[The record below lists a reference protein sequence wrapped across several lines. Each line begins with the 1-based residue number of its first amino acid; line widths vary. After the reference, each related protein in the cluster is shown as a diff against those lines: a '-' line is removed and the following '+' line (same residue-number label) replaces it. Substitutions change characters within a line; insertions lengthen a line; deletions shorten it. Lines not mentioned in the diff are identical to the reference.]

1 MKKISLKSLAI
12 TVFVFFMMWGVSK
25 ITDLKFFNAFDPVSQ
40 ALTDFEL
47 TDYAFSNLR
56 PDPTVEQRI
65 VIVNLGVLERRDVAQ
80 QIHMIS
86 QFKPKVIG
94 IDSYFNCEGRLR
106 DSVNCPQLL
115 DTLGNLLL
123 SDAIKQA
130 GNVVLVSKLLQ
141 KTKTSL
147 DEDLIDFYDS
157 IEYSDLNFSM
167 YAKHGYAN
175 LLTDPPA
182 VYQDDVK
189 QCRAFVPKYTIDDED
204 QYAFA
209 VQMCMMFDSAKT
221 KRFLARH
228 KKEEIIN
235 YRGNVEI
242 QDIRLKSVRQKE
254 TSTTRYPLMFYAVDV
269 NQILNGEVLPELFE
283 NSIVIVGFLG
293 AYFGDPSWNDRYFT
307 PLNKKV
313 AGRANPDMFGVVVHA
328 NIVAMIL
335 NEDYVNELA
344 EWQKYSIAFL
354 VCFLTVMLFL
364 IIDYRLP
371 LWFDALS
378 VLIQVVL
385 LLTVSGL
392 IVFCFARY
400 DFKLDLTLT
409 LAASALVGPSYDI
422 YKGFQNQIRKWLT
435 KKPVDVLIDEV

>member
-1 MKKISLKSLAI
+1 MKKISIKSLAI

-25 ITDLKFFNAFDPVSQ
+25 ITDFKFFNAFDPVSQ

-56 PDPTVEQRI
+56 PDPTVDQRI

-106 DSVNCPQLL
+106 DSLNCPQLL

-147 DEDLIDFYDS
+147 NDDLIDFYDS
-157 IEYSDLNFSM
+157 VEYSDLNFSM

-189 QCRAFVPKYTIDDED
+189 QCRAFVPKYTVNGEE

-209 VQMCMMFDSAKT
+209 VQMCMMYDSAKT
-221 KRFLARH
+221 KRFLARN
-228 KKEEIIN
+228 KDEEIIN

-269 NQILNGEVLPELFE
+269 DQILNGEVLPELFN

-293 AYFGDPSWNDRYFT
+293 SYFGDPSWNDKYFT

-335 NEDYVNELA
+335 NEDYVDELA
-344 EWQKYSIAFL
+344 DWQKYAIAFII
-354 VCFLTVMLFL
+354 CFLTVALFI
-364 IIDYRLP
+364 IIDEYLP

-378 VLIQVVL
+378 VLIQVIL

-392 IVFCFARY
+392 IVFFSRVMS
-400 DFKLDLTLT
+400 L
-409 LAASALVGPSYDI
+409 S
-422 YKGFQNQIRKWLT
+422 
-435 KKPVDVLIDEV
+435 

>member
-1 MKKISLKSLAI
+1 MKKISIKSLAI

-25 ITDLKFFNAFDPVSQ
+25 ITDFKFFNAFDPVSQ

-56 PDPTVEQRI
+56 PDPTVDQRI
-65 VIVNLGVLERRDVAQ
+65 VVVNLGVLNRREVAQ
-80 QIHMIS
+80 QIHIIS

-123 SDAIKQA
+123 SDAIKEA

-147 DEDLIDFYDS
+147 DDNLIDVYDS

-189 QCRAFVPKYTIDDED
+189 QCRAFVPKYKVNDEEHL
-204 QYAFA
+204 AFA

-221 KRFLARH
+221 KRFLARN
-228 KKEEIIN
+228 KNEEIIN

-269 NQILNGEVLPELFE
+269 DQILNGEVLPELFK

-293 AYFGDPSWNDRYFT
+293 SYFGDPSWNDKYFT

-344 EWQKYSIAFL
+344 EWQKYAIAFI
-354 VCFLTVMLFL
+354 VCFLTVMLFI
-364 IIDYRLP
+364 IIDYKLP

-378 VLIQVVL
+378 VLIQVIL

-392 IVFCFARY
+392 IVFCFASY
-400 DFKLDLTLT
+400 EFKLDLTLT
-409 LAASALVGPSYDI
+409 LAASALVGPCYDI

-435 KKPVDVLIDEV
+435 RKPVDVLIE

>member
-1 MKKISLKSLAI
+1 MKKISIKSLAI

-56 PDPTVEQRI
+56 DDPTVEQRI

-130 GNVVLVSKLLQ
+130 RNVVLVSKLLQ

-147 DEDLIDFYDS
+147 NDDLIDFYDS
-157 IEYSDLNFSM
+157 IEYSDLNFSL

-189 QCRAFVPKYTIDDED
+189 QCRAFVPKYTINDED

-335 NEDYVNELA
+335 NEDYVDELA
-344 EWQKYSIAFL
+344 DWMKYVIAFI
-354 VCFLTVMLFL
+354 VCFLTVVLF
-364 IIDYRLP
+364 IEIDRYLP

-378 VLIQVVL
+378 VLIQIVL
-385 LLTVSGL
+385 LFAVSGL
-392 IVFCFARY
+392 MVYGFVSFE
-400 DFKLDLTLT
+400 FKLDLTLT

-435 KKPVDVLIDEV
+435 KKPADVLTE

>member
-1 MKKISLKSLAI
+1 
-12 TVFVFFMMWGVSK
+12 VFFMMWGVSK
-25 ITDLKFFNAFDPVSQ
+25 ITDFKFFNAFDPVSQ

-56 PDPTVEQRI
+56 RDPTVDQRI
-65 VIVNLGVLERRDVAQ
+65 VVVNLGMLSRREVAQ
-80 QIHMIS
+80 QIHIIS

-123 SDAIKQA
+123 SDAIKEA

-141 KTKTSL
+141 KTKTS
-147 DEDLIDFYDS
+147 EDSNLIDVYDS

-189 QCRAFVPKYTIDDED
+189 QCRAFVPKYTVNNDE

-209 VQMCMMFDSAKT
+209 VQMCMMFDPEKT
-221 KRFLARH
+221 KRFLARQ
-228 KKEEIIN
+228 KEEEIIN

-242 QDIRLKSVRQKE
+242 QDIRLKSVREKE

-269 NQILNGEVLPELFE
+269 DQILNGEVLPELFN

-293 AYFGDPSWNDRYFT
+293 SYFGDPSWNDKYFT

-344 EWQKYSIAFL
+344 EWQKYTIAFI
-354 VCFLTVMLFL
+354 VCFLTVALFI
-364 IIDYRLP
+364 IIDEHLAH
-371 LWFDALS
+371 WFDALS
-378 VLIQVVL
+378 VLIQILL

-392 IVFCFARY
+392 MVFGFASFE
-400 DFKLDLTLT
+400 FKLDLSLT
-409 LAASALVGPSYDI
+409 LAASALVGPCYDI
-422 YKGFQNQIRKWLT
+422 YKGFQNQITKWLT
-435 KKPVDVLIDEV
+435 KKPVDVLIE

>member
-1 MKKISLKSLAI
+1 MKKISIKSLAI
-12 TVFVFFMMWGVSK
+12 TVFVFFMMWGVNKAMDFKGLSAFDGMSQAFK
-25 ITDLKFFNAFDPVSQ
+25 EFEITDIVFSQ
-40 ALTDFEL
+40 
-47 TDYAFSNLR
+47 LR
-56 PDPTVEQRI
+56 PDPLVDQRI
-65 VIVNLGVLERRDVAQ
+65 VVVNLGVLDRRDVAQ
-80 QIHMIS
+80 QIHIIN

-123 SDAIKQA
+123 SDAIKEA

-147 DEDLIDFYDS
+147 DDNLIDVYDS

-189 QCRAFVPKYTIDDED
+189 QCRAFVPKYTVNNEEN
-204 QYAFA
+204 YAFA

-221 KRFLARH
+221 KRFLARN
-228 KKEEIIN
+228 KNEEIIN

-254 TSTTRYPLMFYAVDV
+254 TSTTRYPLMFYAVDAD
-269 NQILNGEVLPELFE
+269 QLLNGEVLPELFK

-293 AYFGDPSWNDRYFT
+293 AYFGDPSWNDKYFT
-307 PLNKKV
+307 PLNRKV

-344 EWQKYSIAFL
+344 PWQKYAIAFI
-354 VCFLTVMLFL
+354 VCFLTVMLF
-364 IIDYRLP
+364 ITIDYRLP

-378 VLIQVVL
+378 VLIQVIL
-385 LLTVSGL
+385 LLTVSSL
-392 IVFCFARY
+392 IVFCFASF
-400 DFKLDLTLT
+400 DFKLDLTAT
-409 LAASALVGPSYDI
+409 LAASALVGPCYDI

-435 KKPVDVLIDEV
+435 KKPVDVLIE

>member
-1 MKKISLKSLAI
+1 MKKISIKSLAI

-25 ITDLKFFNAFDPVSQ
+25 ITDFKFFNAFDPVSQ

-56 PDPTVEQRI
+56 PDPTVDQRI
-65 VIVNLGVLERRDVAQ
+65 VVVNLGVLNRREVAQ
-80 QIHMIS
+80 QIHIIS

-123 SDAIKQA
+123 SDAIKEA

-147 DEDLIDFYDS
+147 DDNLIDVYDS

-189 QCRAFVPKYTIDDED
+189 QCRAFVPKYKVNDEEHL
-204 QYAFA
+204 AFA
-209 VQMCMMFDSAKT
+209 VQMCMVFDSAKT
-221 KRFLARH
+221 KRFLARN
-228 KKEEIIN
+228 KNEEIIN

-269 NQILNGEVLPELFE
+269 DQILNGEVLPELFK

-293 AYFGDPSWNDRYFT
+293 SYFGDPSWNDKYFT

-344 EWQKYSIAFL
+344 EWQKYAIAFI
-354 VCFLTVMLFL
+354 VCFLTVMLFI
-364 IIDYRLP
+364 IIDYKLP

-378 VLIQVVL
+378 VLIQVIL

-392 IVFCFARY
+392 IVFCFASY
-400 DFKLDLTLT
+400 EFKLDLTLT
-409 LAASALVGPSYDI
+409 LAASALVGPCYDI

-435 KKPVDVLIDEV
+435 RKPVDVLIE

>member
-1 MKKISLKSLAI
+1 MKKISVKSLAI

-25 ITDLKFFNAFDPVSQ
+25 ITDFKFFNAFDPVSQ

-94 IDSYFNCEGRLR
+94 IDSYFDCEGRLR

-147 DEDLIDFYDS
+147 DDDLIDFYDS
-157 IEYSDLNFSM
+157 VEYSDLNFSM
-167 YAKHGYAN
+167 YARHGYAN

-189 QCRAFVPKYTIDDED
+189 QCRAFVPKYMVNDGEH
-204 QYAFA
+204 YAFA

-228 KKEEIIN
+228 KDEEIIN

-242 QDIRLKSVRQKE
+242 QDIRLKSDREKE

-269 NQILNGEVLPELFE
+269 EQLFNGEFLPDLFT

-293 AYFGDPSWNDRYFT
+293 SKFGDPAWNDKYFT

-335 NEDYVNELA
+335 NEDYVDELA
-344 EWQKYSIAFL
+344 EWHKYIIAFI
-354 VCFLTVMLFL
+354 VCFMTVILF
-364 IIDYRLP
+364 IEIDRYLP

-378 VLIQVVL
+378 VLIQILL

-392 IVFCFARY
+392 MVFGFATFE
-400 DFKLDLTLT
+400 FKLDLSLT
-409 LAASALVGPSYDI
+409 LAASALVGPCYDI
-422 YKGFQNQIRKWLT
+422 YRGFQNQIGKWLT
-435 KKPVDVLIDEV
+435 KKPVDVLTG

>member
-56 PDPTVEQRI
+56 PDPTVDQRI

-106 DSVNCPQLL
+106 DSVNCRPLL

-141 KTKTSL
+141 KTKTSMN
-147 DEDLIDFYDS
+147 DDLIDFYDS
-157 IEYSDLNFSM
+157 VEYSDLNFSM

-189 QCRAFVPKYTIDDED
+189 QCRAFVPKYKVDDKEHF
-204 QYAFA
+204 AFA

-221 KRFLARH
+221 KRFLARN
-228 KKEEIIN
+228 KDEEIIN

-254 TSTTRYPLMFYAVDV
+254 TSTTNYPLMFYAVDV
-269 NQILNGEVLPELFE
+269 DQILNGEVLPELFK

-335 NEDYVNELA
+335 NEDYVDELA
-344 EWQKYSIAFL
+344 EWMKYAIAFI
-354 VCFLTVMLFL
+354 VCFLTVVLF
-364 IIDYRLP
+364 IEIDRYLP

-385 LLTVSGL
+385 LFAVSGL
-392 IVFCFARY
+392 MVYGFVSFE
-400 DFKLDLTLT
+400 FKLDLSLT
-409 LAASALVGPSYDI
+409 LAASALVGPCYDI

-435 KKPVDVLIDEV
+435 TKPVDVLIE

>member
-1 MKKISLKSLAI
+1 MKKISIKSLAI

-25 ITDLKFFNAFDPVSQ
+25 ITDLKLFNAFDPVSQ

-56 PDPTVEQRI
+56 PPPLVDQRI
-65 VIVNLGVLERRDVAQ
+65 VLVNFGELSRREIAQ
-80 QIHMIS
+80 QIHIIS
-86 QFKPKVIG
+86 QYKPKVIG

-106 DSVNCPQLL
+106 DSINCPQLL

-123 SDAIKQA
+123 ADAIKEA
-130 GNVVLVSKLLQ
+130 GNVVLTSKLLQ
-141 KTKTSL
+141 RTKTSL
-147 DEDLIDFYDS
+147 DDNLIDFYDS
-157 IEYSDLNFSM
+157 MEYSDLNFSM
-167 YAKHGYAN
+167 YAKHGFAN
-175 LLTDPPA
+175 LITNAD
-182 VYQDDVK
+182 YQEDVK
-189 QCRAFVPKYTIDDED
+189 QCRSFVPRYKVNGEY

-209 VQMCMMFDSAKT
+209 VQMSMMFDSVKT
-221 KRFLARH
+221 KRFLRRN
-228 KKEEIIN
+228 KDEEIVN

-242 QDIRLKSVRQKE
+242 QDIRLKTLRQKE
-254 TSTTRYPLMFYAVDV
+254 TATTRYPLMFYAVDV
-269 NQILNGEVLPELFE
+269 DQLFNGEVLPELFN

-293 AYFGDPSWNDRYFT
+293 SKFGDPSWNDKYFT

-354 VCFLTVMLFL
+354 VCFLTVMLFV

-385 LLTVSGL
+385 LLAVSGL
-392 IVFCFARY
+392 IVFCFARF

-435 KKPVDVLIDEV
+435 KKPPDVLIE

>member
-1 MKKISLKSLAI
+1 MKKISIKSLAI

-25 ITDLKFFNAFDPVSQ
+25 ITDFKFFNAFDPVSQ

-56 PDPTVEQRI
+56 PDPTVDQRI

-106 DSVNCPQLL
+106 DSLNCPQLL

-147 DEDLIDFYDS
+147 NDDLIDFYDS
-157 IEYSDLNFSM
+157 VEYSDLNFSM

-189 QCRAFVPKYTIDDED
+189 QCRAFVPKYTVNGEE

-209 VQMCMMFDSAKT
+209 VQMCMMYDSAKT
-221 KRFLARH
+221 KRFLARN
-228 KKEEIIN
+228 KDEEIIN

-269 NQILNGEVLPELFE
+269 DQILNGEVLPELFN

-293 AYFGDPSWNDRYFT
+293 SYFGDPSWNDKYFT

-335 NEDYVNELA
+335 NEDYVDELA
-344 EWQKYSIAFL
+344 DWQKYAIAFII
-354 VCFLTVMLFL
+354 CFLTVALFI
-364 IIDYRLP
+364 IIDEYLP

-378 VLIQVVL
+378 VLIQVIL

-392 IVFCFARY
+392 IVFFFASY
-400 DFKLDLTLT
+400 EFKLDLSLT
-409 LAASALVGPSYDI
+409 LAASALVGPCYDI

-435 KKPVDVLIDEV
+435 KKPVDVLIE

>member
-1 MKKISLKSLAI
+1 MKKIALKSLAI
-12 TVFVFFMMWGVSK
+12 TVFVFFMMWVVSK
-25 ITDLKFFNAFDPVSQ
+25 ITDFKFFNAFDPVSQ

-56 PDPTVEQRI
+56 PDPTVDQRI
-65 VIVNLGVLERRDVAQ
+65 VVVNLGVLSRREVAQ

-106 DSVNCPQLL
+106 DSINCPQLL

-123 SDAIKQA
+123 SDAIKEA

-141 KTKTSL
+141 RTKTSV
-147 DEDLIDFYDS
+147 DDNLIDVYDS
-157 IEYSDLNFSM
+157 IEYSDINFSM

-189 QCRAFVPKYTIDDED
+189 QCRAFVPTYKVNDQDEN
-204 QYAFA
+204 AFA

-221 KRFLARH
+221 KRFLARK

-235 YRGNVEI
+235 YRGNIEI
-242 QDIRLKSVRQKE
+242 QDIRLKAVREKE
-254 TSTTRYPLMFYAVDV
+254 TSTTRYPLMFYAVDAD
-269 NQILNGEVLPELFE
+269 QLLNGEVLPDLFT

-293 AYFGDPSWNDRYFT
+293 AYFGDPSWNDKYFT
-307 PLNKKV
+307 PLNRKV

-335 NEDYVNELA
+335 NEDYIDQLA
-344 EWQKYSIAFL
+344 EWQKYLIAFT
-354 VCFLTVMLFL
+354 VCFLTVALF
-364 IIDYRLP
+364 IIIEKELP

-378 VLIQVVL
+378 VLIQVIL

-392 IVFCFARY
+392 IVYCFATFT
-400 DFKLDLTLT
+400 FKLDLTLT

-422 YKGFQNQIRKWLT
+422 YKGFQNQFHKWRLT
-435 KKPVDVLIDEV
+435 KKPLEVLTE

>member
-1 MKKISLKSLAI
+1 
-12 TVFVFFMMWGVSK
+12 
-25 ITDLKFFNAFDPVSQ
+25 
-40 ALTDFEL
+40 
-47 TDYAFSNLR
+47 
-56 PDPTVEQRI
+56 
-65 VIVNLGVLERRDVAQ
+65 
-80 QIHMIS
+80 
-86 QFKPKVIG
+86 
-94 IDSYFNCEGRLR
+94 
-106 DSVNCPQLL
+106 
-115 DTLGNLLL
+115 
-123 SDAIKQA
+123 
-130 GNVVLVSKLLQ
+130 
-141 KTKTSL
+141 
-147 DEDLIDFYDS
+147 
-157 IEYSDLNFSM
+157 M

-189 QCRAFVPKYTIDDED
+189 QCRAFVPKYKVDDEEH
-204 QYAFA
+204 YAFA

-221 KRFLARH
+221 KRFLARN
-228 KKEEIIN
+228 KNEEIIN

-269 NQILNGEVLPELFE
+269 DQILNGEVLPELFN

-335 NEDYVNELA
+335 NEDYVDELA
-344 EWQKYSIAFL
+344 EWMKYAIAFI
-354 VCFLTVMLFL
+354 VCFLTVVLF
-364 IIDYRLP
+364 IEIDRYLP

-385 LLTVSGL
+385 LLAVSGMM
-392 IVFCFARY
+392 VFGFASFE
-400 DFKLDLTLT
+400 FKLDLSLT
-409 LAASALVGPSYDI
+409 MAASALVGPCYDI

-435 KKPVDVLIDEV
+435 KKPVDVLIE

>member
-1 MKKISLKSLAI
+1 MKKISIKSLAI

-25 ITDLKFFNAFDPVSQ
+25 ITDFKFFNAFDPVSQ

-56 PDPTVEQRI
+56 PDPTVDQRI
-65 VIVNLGVLERRDVAQ
+65 VVVNLGVLNRREVAQ
-80 QIHMIS
+80 QIHIIS

-123 SDAIKQA
+123 SDAIKEA

-147 DEDLIDFYDS
+147 DDNLIDVYDS

-189 QCRAFVPKYTIDDED
+189 QCRAFVPKYKVNDEEHL
-204 QYAFA
+204 AFS

-221 KRFLARH
+221 KRFLARN
-228 KKEEIIN
+228 KNEEIIN

-269 NQILNGEVLPELFE
+269 DQILNGEVLPELFK

-293 AYFGDPSWNDRYFT
+293 SYFGDPSWNDKYFT

-344 EWQKYSIAFL
+344 EWQKYAIAFI
-354 VCFLTVMLFL
+354 VCFLTVMLF
-364 IIDYRLP
+364 ITIDYKLP

-378 VLIQVVL
+378 VLIQVIL

-392 IVFCFARY
+392 IVFCFASY
-400 DFKLDLTLT
+400 EFKLDLTLT
-409 LAASALVGPSYDI
+409 LAASALVGPCYDI

-435 KKPVDVLIDEV
+435 KKPVDVLIE